1 MPRRAT
7 GTSQSEVSQQSA
19 QPRLVGASFDT
30 PDSVQVGES
39 VTVPVEVTN
48 KATILNPDDKDA
60 CSPTGGGRGYQLRTG
75 LELTSAPGR
84 DTVSVA
90 SRSLAERVT
99 RPGNGG
105 GGSPGPSTAQILC
118 VPNTFGSRTAT
129 FEIPAQSSPG
139 TIRGRVAVL
148 GFTSDNLVYEES
160 FTIQV
165 EGQNNGRNNNG
176 GSNNGGNNNR
186 RNSGSNNGG
195 NNNGGNNSR
204 RDTGSDNSD
213 DSGDEEDPFAGTPLE
228 DLSREERLAVGAG
241 GAALLIA
248 LSGRR

>member
-1 MPRRAT
+1 MPRRST
-7 GTSQSEVSQQSA
+7 GTSRSEVTPQSA

-30 PDSVQVGES
+30 PDSVPVGQS

-48 KATILNPDDKDA
+48 KATVLNPDDEDF
-60 CSPTGGGRGYQLRTG
+60 CEPSGGGRGYQLRAG
-75 LELTSAPGR
+75 MELTSAPGR
-84 DTVSVA
+84 DAVSVA
-90 SRSLAERVT
+90 SRTLPERVIG
-99 RPGNGG
+99 PGGGGG

-148 GFTSDNLVYEES
+148 GFNSDNLVYEES
-160 FTIQV
+160 FTIRV
-165 EGQNNGRNNNG
+165 EGGGGG
-176 GSNNGGNNNR
+176 GSD
-186 RNSGSNNGG
+186 GSDDND
-195 NNNGGNNSR
+195 SR
-204 RDTGSDNSD
+204 RDTGSDNGSD
-213 DSGDEEDPFAGTPLE
+213 DSDSRRDTGSDNDSSDDSTDDDPFAGTPLE